1 MPLMQSAKGAIDLGI
16 SGRKNARKSQIRGI
30 VIVICALVTAGVS
43 FVVLIGLTPVQPS
56 DKVTLLAIA
65 VNGIFVFALLWLIGS
80 ELYRIYAARKAG
92 KAASRLHV
100 RIVGMFALVAA
111 VPAIVIA
118 VVASIT
124 LDLGLD
130 RWFEIRTKTIVES
143 SLQVAESYINENAI
157 NLRDATINMAFAL
170 DTQRR
175 LYSLDR
181 EGFRHFLTQQARGRG
196 MLGAFVIRPDGTVI
210 HSADIEVERPLPLP
224 PEDALEAAKD
234 GGPVLIPPGVTNL
247 VGAIIKLREI
257 PNAYVYTIR
266 TVDADVLDAV
276 QLMKQNRDEYTGLE
290 ANRSIFQFA
299 FALLYFALTL
309 ILLLSAIWTGIA
321 VANRLVRPI
330 RQLIDAAQ
338 EVSEGNLEVRV
349 PVRASDGD
357 VGYLGQTF
365 NGMLGQLK
373 HQRDEILRA
382 TDLIDQRR
390 RFSEAVLSGVSAGVM
405 GVDDDGCITVAN
417 RPAALIL
424 GPEDVIEPGTRLTEI
439 SPHVAEVLD
448 EVRNSGRLDARKQ
461 VAFLDRTGRERVL
474 NIQVTVDREV
484 GMEEQDRTGD
494 EEMPVRH
501 THVITIDDISDLVEA
516 QRSTAW
522 ADVARRIAH
531 EIKNPLTPI
540 QLSAERLKRRYG
552 KAVGDDREVFDQC
565 TDTIIR
571 QVGDIGRM
579 VDEFSSFARMPKPVM
594 EKKDLR
600 DTLREAT
607 FLIEVSRSDITF
619 ERDFDDQLLVC
630 NFDDR
635 LVGQAIGN
643 IIKNASESVEARL
656 AADTSEKRE
665 DGHILVRAYRS
676 GPLEIAVDVI
686 DNGKGL
692 PRQNRAKLLEPY
704 MTTREKGTGL
714 GLAIVKKIMEDHG
727 GRLEL
732 HDAPSDFHDGRG
744 ALVRLVFPVAEDEES
759 GPVGD
764 GAGNEAAVDAPSI
777 AERTA

>member
-1 MPLMQSAKGAIDLGI
+1 MPLMQSAKGAIDLGVHD
-16 SGRKNARKSQIRGI
+16 RAHARRSQIRGI
-30 VIVICALVTAGVS
+30 AIVICALVTAGVS
-43 FVVLIGLTPVQPS
+43 FAVLIGLTPIQPTN
-56 DKVTLLAIA
+56 KVTLSAIA
-65 VNGIFVFALLWLIGS
+65 INGFFVFALLWLIGA
-80 ELYRIYAARKAG
+80 ELRRILKARKAG

-100 RIVGMFALVAA
+100 RIIGLFALIAA
-111 VPAIVIA
+111 VPAIAIA

-130 RWFEIRTKTIVES
+130 RWFEIRTKTIVDS

-170 DTQRR
+170 DSQRR

-181 EGFRHFLTQQARGRG
+181 EGFRQFLTQQARGRG
-196 MLGAFVIRPDGTVI
+196 MLGASVIRPDGTVI
-210 HSADIEVERPLPLP
+210 HSADIKVERPLPAP
-224 PEDALEAAKD
+224 PKDALEAAKD
-234 GGPVLIPPGVTNL
+234 GNPVIIPPGVTNL

-257 PNAYVYTIR
+257 PNAMIYTIR
-266 TVDADVLDAV
+266 TVDAKVLDAV

-290 ANRSIFQFA
+290 NNRTNVQLA
-299 FALLYFALTL
+299 FAILYFGLTL
-309 ILLLSAIWTGIA
+309 IMLLSAIWTGIA

-330 RQLIDAAQ
+330 RQLIGAAE
-338 EVSEGNLEVRV
+338 EVSEGNLDIRV

-357 VGYLGQTF
+357 VGYLGETF
-365 NGMLGQLK
+365 NSMLGQLK
-373 HQRDEILRA
+373 GQRDEILRA
-382 TDLIDQRR
+382 TDVIDERR
-390 RFSEAVLSGVSAGVM
+390 RFSEAVLSGVSAGVV
-405 GVDDDGCITVAN
+405 GVDDDGWITVGN
-417 RPAALIL
+417 LSAAHIL
-424 GPEDVIEPGTRLTEI
+424 GTGDTIAAGTRLADI
-439 SPHVAEVLD
+439 SPHVAEALD
-448 EVRNSGRLDARKQ
+448 EVRKSGRSDARKQ
-461 VAFLDRTGRERVL
+461 VTFLDRGGRERVL
-474 NIQVTVDREV
+474 NVQITLDREV
-484 GMEEQDRTGD
+484 GPSEEAGVDA
-494 EEMPVRH
+494 PIRH

-552 KAVGDDREVFDQC
+552 KVVGDDREVFDQC

-600 DTLREAT
+600 ETLREAT
-607 FLIEVSRSDITF
+607 FLVEVSRTGITF
-619 ERDFDDQLLVC
+619 ERDFDKQELVC
-630 NFDDR
+630 DFDDR

-643 IIKNASESVEARL
+643 IIKNASEAVEARQ
-656 AADTSEKRE
+656 AANASGERE
-665 DGHILVRAYRS
+665 DGHILVRAYHS
-676 GPLEIAVDVI
+676 VAGEIAVDVI

-692 PRQNRAKLLEPY
+692 PIHNRAKLLEPY

-732 HDAPSDFHDGRG
+732 HDAPADFYEGRG
-744 ALVRLVFPVAEDEES
+744 ALVRLVFPDA
-759 GPVGD
+759 
-764 GAGNEAAVDAPSI
+764 GASAIEARPQTAADDAADTARPI

>member
-1 MPLMQSAKGAIDLGI
+1 
-16 SGRKNARKSQIRGI
+16 
-30 VIVICALVTAGVS
+30 
-43 FVVLIGLTPVQPS
+43 
-56 DKVTLLAIA
+56 
-65 VNGIFVFALLWLIGS
+65 
-80 ELYRIYAARKAG
+80 
-92 KAASRLHV
+92 
-100 RIVGMFALVAA
+100 
-111 VPAIVIA
+111 
-118 VVASIT
+118 
-124 LDLGLD
+124 
-130 RWFEIRTKTIVES
+130 
-143 SLQVAESYINENAI
+143 
-157 NLRDATINMAFAL
+157 
-170 DTQRR
+170 
-175 LYSLDR
+175 
-181 EGFRHFLTQQARGRG
+181 
-196 MLGAFVIRPDGTVI
+196 
-210 HSADIEVERPLPLP
+210 
-224 PEDALEAAKD
+224 
-234 GGPVLIPPGVTNL
+234 
-247 VGAIIKLREI
+247 
-257 PNAYVYTIR
+257 
-266 TVDADVLDAV
+266 
-276 QLMKQNRDEYTGLE
+276 
-290 ANRSIFQFA
+290 
-299 FALLYFALTL
+299 
-309 ILLLSAIWTGIA
+309 
-321 VANRLVRPI
+321 
-330 RQLIDAAQ
+330 LIDAAQ

-349 PVRASDGD
+349 PVRTSDGD

-484 GMEEQDRTGD
+484 ESEEQDRTGD
-494 EEMPVRH
+494 DEMPVRH

-552 KAVGDDREVFDQC
+552 KAVGDDRDVFDQC

-619 ERDFDDQLLVC
+619 ERDFDDQVLVC

-732 HDAPSDFHDGRG
+732 HDAPSDFHNGRG

-764 GAGNEAAVDAPSI
+764 GAGNKAAVDAPSI

>member
-1 MPLMQSAKGAIDLGI
+1 MSLMQSAKGATDLGI
-16 SGRKNARKSQIRGI
+16 PDRKRVRRSQIRGI
-30 VIVICALVTAGVS
+30 VIVMCALVAAGAS
-43 FVVLIGLTPVQPS
+43 FAVLIGLTPIQPNN
-56 DKVTLLAIA
+56 KVTLSAIA
-65 VNGIFVFALLWLIGS
+65 VNGIFVFALLWLIGA

-100 RIVGMFALVAA
+100 RIVSLFSLIAA

-170 DTQRR
+170 DNQRR

-181 EGFRHFLTQQARGRG
+181 EGFRRFLTQQARGRG
-196 MLGAFVIRPDGTVI
+196 MLGASVIRPDGTVI
-210 HSADIEVERPLPLP
+210 HSADIKVDRPLPLP

-290 ANRSIFQFA
+290 ANRTNVQLA
-299 FALLYFALTL
+299 FAILYFGLTL

-330 RQLIDAAQ
+330 RQLIDAAE
-338 EVSEGNLEVRV
+338 EVSGGNLEVRV

-365 NGMLGQLK
+365 NGMLVQLK
-373 HQRDEILRA
+373 GQRDEILRA
-382 TDLIDQRR
+382 TELIDQRR

-405 GVDDDGCITVAN
+405 GVDDDGCVTVAN

-424 GPEDVIEPGTRLTEI
+424 GTGEQIEAGTKLTEI
-439 SPHVAEVLD
+439 SPHVAEVLR
-448 EVRNSGRLDARKQ
+448 EVRNSGKLDSRKQ

-484 GMEEQDRTGD
+484 GSTESERTRD
-494 EEMPVRH
+494 DDMPVRH

-552 KAVGDDREVFDQC
+552 K
-565 TDTIIR
+565 
-571 QVGDIGRM
+571 
-579 VDEFSSFARMPKPVM
+579 
-594 EKKDLR
+594 
-600 DTLREAT
+600 
-607 FLIEVSRSDITF
+607 
-619 ERDFDDQLLVC
+619 
-630 NFDDR
+630 
-635 LVGQAIGN
+635 
-643 IIKNASESVEARL
+643 
-656 AADTSEKRE
+656 
-665 DGHILVRAYRS
+665 
-676 GPLEIAVDVI
+676 
-686 DNGKGL
+686 
-692 PRQNRAKLLEPY
+692 
-704 MTTREKGTGL
+704 
-714 GLAIVKKIMEDHG
+714 
-727 GRLEL
+727 
-732 HDAPSDFHDGRG
+732 DGR
-744 ALVRLVFPVAEDEES
+744 R
-759 GPVGD
+759 
-764 GAGNEAAVDAPSI
+764 
-777 AERTA
+777 R

>member
-1 MPLMQSAKGAIDLGI
+1 MSLIQSAKGALDFGVNDQ
-16 SGRKNARKSQIRGI
+16 SGARRMQIRGI
-30 VIVICALVTAGVS
+30 AVIIGALVTAGVS
-43 FVVLIGLTPVQPS
+43 FAVLIGLTPIQP
-56 DKVTLLAIA
+56 DARVTLSAIV
-65 VNGIFVFALLWLIGS
+65 VNGFFVFAMLWLIGV
-80 ELYRIYAARKAG
+80 ELRRIFLARRAG

-100 RIVGMFALVAA
+100 RIVGLFSLIAA
-111 VPAIVIA
+111 IPAIAIA
-118 VVASIT
+118 VVASVT

-157 NLRDATINMAFAL
+157 NLRDATINMAYAV
-170 DTQRR
+170 DSQRR
-175 LYSLDR
+175 LYSLDQV
-181 EGFRHFLTQQARGRG
+181 GFRHFLTQQAKGRG
-196 MLGAFVIRPDGTVI
+196 MLGAFVIRPDGTIVQ
-210 HSADIEVERPLPLP
+210 SAEIDVDNQLPSP
-224 PEDALEAAKD
+224 PADALEAAKD
-234 GGPVLIPPGVTNL
+234 GLPVVIPPGVTNL
-247 VGAIIKLREI
+247 VGSIIKLREI
-257 PNAYVYTIR
+257 PNAYIYTVR
-266 TVDADVLDAV
+266 TVDAKVLDAV
-276 QLMKQNRDEYTGLE
+276 QLMQQNRAEYTGLE
-290 ANRSIFQFA
+290 ANRTSFQLA
-299 FALLYFALTL
+299 FAILYFGLTL
-309 ILLLSAIWTGIA
+309 IMILSAIWTGIA

-330 RQLIDAAQ
+330 RQLIGAAE
-338 EVSEGNLEVRV
+338 EVSEGNLDIRV

-373 HQRDEILRA
+373 EQRDKLLHANE
-382 TDLIDQRR
+382 LIDQRR

-405 GVDDDGCITVAN
+405 GVDDDGVVTVAN
-417 RPAALIL
+417 RSAAAIL
-424 GPEDVIEPGTRLTEI
+424 GTGETIEPGTKIDSL
-439 SPHVAEVLD
+439 SPHIASVLD
-448 EVRNSGRLDARKQ
+448 EVRKSDRDDVRKQ
-461 VAFLDRTGRERVL
+461 VTYLDRSGRERVL
-474 NIQVTVDREV
+474 NVQVTVDREV
-484 GMEEQDRTGD
+484 GAGQRVIEAEFGQD
-494 EEMPVRH
+494 EAPASH

-552 KAVGDDREVFDQC
+552 KVVGEDSAVFDQC

-594 EKKDLR
+594 ERKDLR

-607 FLIEVSRSDITF
+607 FLVEVSRSDISF
-619 ERDFDDQLLVC
+619 ERDFDDEELAC
-630 NFDDR
+630 DFDDR
-635 LVGQAIGN
+635 LVGQAFGN
-643 IIKNASESVEARL
+643 IIKNASEAVEARQ
-656 AADTSEKRE
+656 ASDENRE
-665 DGHILVRAYRS
+665 DGHILVRAHRNGS
-676 GPLEIAVDVI
+676 REITVDVI

-732 HDAPSDFHDGRG
+732 HDAPADYHGGRG
-744 ALVRLVFPVAEDEES
+744 AMVRLVFPAAAQTNSSGNDAEQEIGET
-759 GPVGD
+759 
-764 GAGNEAAVDAPSI
+764 GAQ